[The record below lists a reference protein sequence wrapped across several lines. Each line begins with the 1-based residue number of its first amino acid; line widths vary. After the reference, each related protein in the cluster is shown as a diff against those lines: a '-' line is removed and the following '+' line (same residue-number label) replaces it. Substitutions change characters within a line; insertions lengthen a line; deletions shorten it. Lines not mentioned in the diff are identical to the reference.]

1 MWCAFFCC
9 VCPRVIDMLRREG
22 GRERE
27 GSNPPALGLLIP
39 SRSPRLADPRQEMP
53 NQIFALLAL
62 LASVA
67 SASFAPSVH
76 ARHGRT
82 AAAAPCRPPLL
93 QRSGPLQPL
102 RSPPVVAMARCV
114 FFIVDAEQLIP
125 AFSMHMSRSGV

>member
-1 MWCAFFCC
+1 M
-9 VCPRVIDMLRREG
+9 IDMLRREG

-27 GSNPPALGLLIP
+27 GVQPTRPWSFDPFSIPPPCGP
-39 SRSPRLADPRQEMP
+39 SPEMP